1 MKQLRIL
8 IVDDDRDYAESMAEL
23 VEIEGYQ
30 AVLAY
35 NGMDALKLFKQN
47 NIDLILLDY
56 KMPGLSGIDVLKEI
70 KNYNSSVPVVIMSA
84 FLDTDLLKLAIQ
96 TGADEVLDKPVN
108 ISKVTSIISS
118 IKNIRNVLIL
128 DDDKDFADSLSSV
141 LSNTG
146 YKVYVAYNYEQAI
159 NLVMGK
165 EIQLLLLDLKING
178 ETGIDLWHML
188 RKMHIDVP
196 TIFISGYMDDFF
208 KQIEAILVSSN
219 IDVIKK
225 PFDTE
230 ELINK
235 IRNLKCA

>member
-1 MKQLRIL
+1 M
-8 IVDDDRDYAESMAEL
+8 IVDDDQDYAESMAEL
-23 VEIEGYQ
+23 VEIEGYR

-56 KMPGLSGIDVLKEI
+56 KMPGLNGIDVLKEI
-70 KNYNSSVPVVIMSA
+70 KNHDASVPVVIMSA

-96 TGADEVLDKPVN
+96 TGAYDVLNKPIN
-108 ISKVTSIISS
+108 ISKVTSIISA
-118 IKNIRNVLIL
+118 IKNINNILIL

-146 YKVYVAYNYEQAI
+146 YSIYVAYNYEQAI
-159 NLVMGK
+159 NCIVGND
-165 EIQLLLLDLKING
+165 IHLLLLDLKING
-178 ETGIDLWHML
+178 ETGIDLWHTL
-188 RKMHIDVP
+188 RKKDIDIP

-208 KQIEAILVSSN
+208 KQLEKILVSSKTDFIN
-219 IDVIKK
+219 K